1 MRRVVV
7 PVAVVAAACVSTA
20 VAFAAQVNVYTV
32 EGSITPNQGASKAQP
47 RPIQLKFSFQVKEAG
62 GQRPSPIKT
71 YSIGFWGGRSNGG
84 RFPKCTAQQINATQS
99 DAACPKGSQVG
110 TAVVK
115 NAAGSTA
122 DPADTSVKCDL
133 TMKIYNAGVN
143 RAALFLEG
151 APPDC
156 VISINQAVDAKFVS
170 AFGGKGQA
178 LEFSIPANLLHPI
191 PGLDNAQVDVS
202 STIFK
207 KTIKAKGRTQGYFVV
222 DQACPKNGKAPI
234 AVTFTSEAGE
244 SKTATADNACRP

>member
-1 MRRVVV
+1 MRKVVV
-7 PVAVVAAACVSTA
+7 LVAVLAAACVSAA

-32 EGSITPNQGASKAQP
+32 SGSVAPNKGATKAKP
-47 RPIQLKFSFQVKEAG
+47 SPIQLKFSFQVKEAS

-84 RFPKCTAQQINATQS
+84 PFPKCTAQTINATQS
-99 DAACPKGSQVG
+99 DSACPKGSQVG
-110 TAVVK
+110 EAVVK

-122 DPADTSVKCDL
+122 DPTDTSVKCDL

-143 RAALFLEG
+143 QAALFLQG

-156 VISINQAVDAKFVS
+156 VISISQAIDAKFVS

-191 PGLDNAQVDVS
+191 PGLDNAQVDVT
-202 STIFK
+202 STIYK
-207 KTIKAKGRTQGYFVV
+207 RTIKAKGKTQGYFVV
-222 DQACPKNGKAPI
+222 DQPCPSNHKAPI
-234 AVTFTSEAGE
+234 SVKFVSEAGE
-244 SKTATADNACRP
+244 AKTATADTPCK